1 MTETAVEQVI
11 IIANCV
17 VNLALAFVAI
27 LANALVLYGV
37 WKTPSLRS
45 PFILLLCGLAST
57 DFSVGFIAQPMF
69 IATSFVGLFSR
80 SVNLKLI
87 FIKIHSTIA
96 FCLCGGSLAM
106 TTGISIDRLI
116 AIHKPPQYPSI
127 VTSSRVTRILVAI
140 WIVSILAASSEFW
153 ETRVLLGSVCSCVCI
168 CLSISFICYATM
180 YKIMRRHRL
189 QIHSQIQ
196 AFDDRNARNIIISL
210 RKSAFNAY
218 VLFIVL
224 MICYCPYLVVCIV
237 YFIGKAGELTL
248 GFLLSSTVVFLNSAL
263 NPILYCW
270 RIREIRLVVLRTF
283 RKLFSRE
290 WETKT
295 LSFNFDKFACCT
307 KIAMKVKR
315 HYGHQTT
322 FFCKPLFSA
331 NYKQGQTL
339 FFSTQQW
346 FTQCRLL

>member
-27 LANALVLYGV
+27 FANALVLYGV

-153 ETRVLLGSVCSCVCI
+153 ETRVLFVSVCSSVCI

-224 MICYCPYLVVCIV
+224 MICYCPYLVVYIV
-237 YFIGKAGELTL
+237 YFIGKAGELTV

-283 RKLFSRE
+283 RKLVSRE
-290 WETKT
+290 LNEKQKHCYST
-295 LSFNFDKFACCT
+295 LTNSLVARRLQWKWKD
-307 KIAMKVKR
+307 IMDIR
-315 HYGHQTT
+315 
-322 FFCKPLFSA
+322 PLFSA
-331 NYKQGQTL
+331 NYKQSQT
-339 FFSTQQW
+339 FFFFLTQQW
-346 FTQCRLL
+346 FTECRLL

>member
-27 LANALVLYGV
+27 FGNALVLYGV

-57 DFSVGFIAQPMF
+57 DFSVGVIAQPIF
-69 IATSFVGLFSR
+69 IARSFVGLFSR

-87 FIKIHSTIA
+87 FIKIYTMIA
-96 FCLCGGSLAM
+96 LCLCGVSLAM

-116 AIHKPPQYPSI
+116 AIHKPSQYPSI

-140 WIVSILAASSEFW
+140 WIVSILAVSSEFW
-153 ETRVLLGSVCSCVCI
+153 EKRVLFASLCSSVCI

-224 MICYCPYLVVCIV
+224 MICYCPYLVVSIV
-237 YFIGKAGELTL
+237 YFIGKAGEPKL
-248 GFLLSSTVVFLNSAL
+248 GFFLSSTVVFLNSAL
-263 NPILYCW
+263 NPLLYCW
-270 RIREIRLVVLRTF
+270 RIREIRLVVMRTF
-283 RKLFSRE
+283 RKIVSRE
-290 WETKT
+290 
-295 LSFNFDKFACCT
+295 
-307 KIAMKVKR
+307 
-315 HYGHQTT
+315 
-322 FFCKPLFSA
+322 
-331 NYKQGQTL
+331 
-339 FFSTQQW
+339 
-346 FTQCRLL
+346 